1 MIKKIILIAAL
12 SLSTSSLMAQEN
24 EYITYPF
31 KWGMGMEFGY
41 GSDSHFDIAVRGQY
55 YINKY
60 LTWDALQLR
69 AIDFGKNTI
78 DNRDYSERGS
88 LTTGLRA
95 YSPTFGPGLKAFA
108 SAGAGWGIYYTW
120 DKPEKKFTP
129 IWKNHYYNVTH
140 NLAADFSAGLFV
152 WNFLYVSYGC
162 QLLHNNTRG
171 NDVNHFVNVGVEFG
185 SLKIKE

>member
-1 MIKKIILIAAL
+1 MIKKIILLAAL
-12 SLSTSSLMAQEN
+12 CLSTSSAMAQEDS
-24 EYITYPF
+24 YITYPF
-31 KWGMGMEFGY
+31 KWGAGVEFGY

-95 YSPTFGPGLKAFA
+95 YTPTFGPGLKAFA
-108 SAGAGWGIYYTW
+108 SVGTGWGMYYTW

-129 IWKNHYYNVTH
+129 IWKNHFYNVTH

-152 WNFLYVSYGC
+152 WNCLYVSYGC

-185 SLKIKE
+185 SFKFKE

>member
-1 MIKKIILIAAL
+1 MMKKFILMAAL
-12 SLSTSSLMAQEN
+12 CLSTSSLRAQEDG
-24 EYITYPF
+24 YMTWPY
-31 KWGMGMEFGY
+31 KWGVGAEFGY

-88 LTTGLRA
+88 LSTGLRA
-95 YSPTFGPGLKAFA
+95 YTPTFGPGLKAFA

-120 DKPEKKFTP
+120 DKPEKIKLFQKVP
-129 IWKNHYYNVTH
+129 RYNVTH
-140 NLAADFSAGLFV
+140 NLAADFSAGFF
-152 WNFLYVSYGC
+152 WNCLYVSYGC
-162 QLLHNNTRG
+162 QLLHNNNRG
-171 NDVNHFVNVGVEFG
+171 NDICHFVNIGVEIG
-185 SLKIKE
+185 SIRIKE

>member
-1 MIKKIILIAAL
+1 MTKKIILMAAFC
-12 SLSTSSLMAQEN
+12 LSTSSLMAQEN

-31 KWGMGMEFGY
+31 KWGAGVEFGY
-41 GSDSHFDIAVRGQY
+41 GSDSHFDIAYRGQY

-60 LTWDALQLR
+60 LTWDALQFR
-69 AIDFGKNTI
+69 VIGFGKNTI

-95 YSPTFGPGLKAFA
+95 YTPTFGPGLKAFA

-120 DKPEKKFTP
+120 DKPEKIKLFQKVP
-129 IWKNHYYNVTH
+129 RYNVTH

-152 WNFLYVSYGC
+152 WNCLYVSYGC

-185 SLKIKE
+185 SFKFKE

>member
-1 MIKKIILIAAL
+1 MKKIILIAAL
-12 SLSTSSLMAQEN
+12 CLSTSSIMAQEN

-78 DNRDYSERGS
+78 DNRDYSERG
-88 LTTGLRA
+88 LFTTGLRA
-95 YSPTFGPGLKAFA
+95 YTPTFGPGLKAFA

-129 IWKNHYYNVTH
+129 IWKNHFYNVTH

-152 WNFLYVSYGC
+152 WNCLYVSYGC

-185 SLKIKE
+185 SLKFKE